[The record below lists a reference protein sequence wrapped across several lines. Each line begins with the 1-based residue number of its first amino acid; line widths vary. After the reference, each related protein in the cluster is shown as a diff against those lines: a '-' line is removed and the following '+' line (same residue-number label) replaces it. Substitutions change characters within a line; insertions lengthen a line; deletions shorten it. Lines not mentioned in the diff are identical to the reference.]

1 MQQSL
6 SSKRLLQQKIGFAV
20 LGTAAGI
27 VLVSVAILL
36 FFIVRRGLPI
46 MSWEFLSQ
54 PPKRGM
60 TEGGFYPALV
70 GTFLLGVGAML
81 FSLPIGV
88 MTAIYLSE
96 FASAGRF
103 TKAIRTGVNTL
114 AGLPSIVFGLFGFAF
129 FCKVLRFGVSV
140 LSGALTLGVMALPIV
155 IVTTEEALRAVPTSF
170 REASL
175 SLGATRW
182 RTTVKVVLPN
192 AVSGIVTGAILS
204 MGRAVGETAPI
215 IFTAATFYTRRLP
228 KTPLDEVMA
237 LPFHIYGLVTEG
249 VFPEKQLPI
258 AYGSALT
265 LVMLVLILSGAG
277 IYLRYR
283 TRRKRIW

>member
-1 MQQSL
+1 MPQNL
-6 SSKRLLQQKIGFAV
+6 SNKRLQQQKFGFAL
-20 LGTAAGI
+20 LGFAAFVVVAAVGI
-27 VLVSVAILL
+27 LM
-36 FFIVRRGLPI
+36 FFIIGRGLPI
-46 MSWEFLSQ
+46 ISWEFITQ

-60 TEGGFYPALV
+60 TEGGIYPALV
-70 GTFLLGVGAML
+70 GTFLLGIGAML
-81 FSLPIGV
+81 FSLPIGAL
-88 MTAIYLSE
+88 TAIYLSE
-96 FASAGRF
+96 FAAPGRF
-103 TKAIRTGVNTL
+103 TKTIRTGINTL

-129 FCKVLRFGVSV
+129 FCKALGLGVSV

-155 IVTTEEALRAVPTSF
+155 IVTTEEALRAVPNSF

-182 RTTVKVVLPN
+182 RTTMKVVLPN

-215 IFTAATFYTRRLP
+215 IFTAATFYTRKLP
-228 KTPLDEVMA
+228 KSPLDEVMA

-249 VFPEKQLPI
+249 VYPDKQLPI
-258 AYGSALT
+258 AYGSALV
-265 LVMLVLILSGAG
+265 LLVLVLVLSGAG

-283 TRRKRIW
+283 TRRKRVW